1 MRYTILAILLAGCA
15 SAPPPEPT
23 ARAPG
28 GERFVSRADCDKL
41 VDHLDEVRFIS
52 VQPAPSGYRSD
63 AFRAQNQSP
72 DWHRARVD
80 ECTISVTPRDYVC
93 LTNARDLYYAN
104 QCNSRFFAS
113 TMASYRG

>member
-1 MRYTILAILLAGCA
+1 MRYTIFAILLVGCA
-15 SAPPPEPT
+15 SAPPAEPT

-28 GERFVSRADCDKL
+28 AERFVSRADCDKL
-41 VDHLDEVRFIS
+41 VDHLDEIRFLS
-52 VQPAPSGYRSD
+52 TRPASSD

-80 ECTISVTPRDYVC
+80 ECSISVTPRDYAC

-104 QCNSRFFAS
+104 QCNTRFFAS